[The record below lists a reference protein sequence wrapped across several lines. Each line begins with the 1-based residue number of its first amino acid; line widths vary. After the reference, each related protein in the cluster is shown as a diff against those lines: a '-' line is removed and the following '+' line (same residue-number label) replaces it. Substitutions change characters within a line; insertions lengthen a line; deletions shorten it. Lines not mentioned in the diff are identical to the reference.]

1 MNWTRVRNPFTDA
14 QMLEV
19 GAKFHRPE
27 AAMLST
33 IALRAWCA
41 EHRPNGVF
49 RGKNAGTV
57 IERAACWNGRRGALL
72 SAMLDAGVVRPIDD
86 GFVVDSHRQWGEWG
100 RDEGEGEGKVG
111 QNAAGAEND
120 DARTAPETPGERSR
134 RLKRERDRRCYAK
147 KRQCSDARSIASGA
161 EIPAVSDAHSV
172 ASGAEI
178 PAVSDAGPSDKERA
192 RQNSEIRE
200 QIFKNTPQS
209 PPGGEGVGR
218 GTKGHLSPE
227 SPRHAALPA
236 VPAAELESQ
245 IADAHQ
251 RQRQALV
258 SARAAELEAR
268 LAELDNS
275 GDATATTTPERAAR
289 PTVNEPSLKASL
301 DKLRATL
308 AASEPDKADSALPRP
323 ADALPKA
330 AQGEA
335 TEAPKAPEAKPAPA
349 PVASPAPTAPE
360 APRPEPVPA
369 PKAANQ
375 APHAPADSVSPPE
388 TGPRPKTTPNAPQTP
403 QAAATRE
410 DMAAAFERFWTAW
423 PKKVAKADAQKAW
436 AQLSR
441 DRALPPVG
449 VLVAAIEAQR
459 RTRQWLKEG
468 GRYIPHPAT
477 WLRRKQ
483 WTDELPQLPT
493 DAACDRF
500 GVPTPVACP
509 DNEPVICRDEASMM
523 PELAAKVAR
532 GRAIE
537 RVERAM
543 REGEQPKAADLDMLL
558 PHTLAA
564 MIRRHGFDP
573 RLASRPAPQSVRE
586 VSV

>member
-1 MNWTRVRNPFTDA
+1 M
-14 QMLEV
+14 
-19 GAKFHRPE
+19 
-27 AAMLST
+27 
-33 IALRAWCA
+33 
-41 EHRPNGVF
+41 
-49 RGKNAGTV
+49 
-57 IERAACWNGRRGALL
+57 
-72 SAMLDAGVVRPIDD
+72 
-86 GFVVDSHRQWGEWG
+86 
-100 RDEGEGEGKVG
+100 
-111 QNAAGAEND
+111 
-120 DARTAPETPGERSR
+120 
-134 RLKRERDRRCYAK
+134 
-147 KRQCSDARSIASGA
+147 
-161 EIPAVSDAHSV
+161 
-172 ASGAEI
+172 
-178 PAVSDAGPSDKERA
+178 
-192 RQNSEIRE
+192 
-200 QIFKNTPQS
+200 
-209 PPGGEGVGR
+209 GR

-227 SPRHAALPA
+227 SPRPAALPA

-268 LAELDNS
+268 LAELDKS

-289 PTVNEPSLKASL
+289 PTVNAPSLKASL

-436 AQLSR
+436 AQLAR
-441 DRALPPVG
+441 ERILPPVG
-449 VLVAAIEAQR
+449 VIVAAIEAQS
-459 RTRQWLKEG
+459 RTRQWRKEDG
-468 GRYIPHPAT
+468 MFIPHPAT
-477 WLRRKQ
+477 WLRRRQ
-483 WTDELPQLPT
+483 WTDELPHPSAS
-493 DAACDRF
+493 AACDRF

-509 DNEPVICRDEASMM
+509 ENEPVICRDEASMT

-532 GRAIE
+532 GRAAE
-537 RVERAM
+537 RVEWAM
-543 REGEQPKAADLDMLL
+543 RAGEQPRAADLDMLL

>member
-100 RDEGEGEGKVG
+100 RDEGEGEGKAG

-147 KRQCSDARSIASGA
+147 KRQCSGGHSG
-161 EIPAVSDAHSV
+161 

-227 SPRHAALPA
+227 SPRPAALPA

-268 LAELDNS
+268 LAELDKS

-349 PVASPAPTAPE
+349 PVASPAP
-360 APRPEPVPA
+360 
-369 PKAANQ
+369 KAANQ

-436 AQLSR
+436 AQLAR
-441 DRALPPVG
+441 ERILPPVG
-449 VLVAAIEAQR
+449 VIVAAIEAQS
-459 RTRQWLKEG
+459 RTRQWRKEDG
-468 GRYIPHPAT
+468 IFIPNPAN
-477 WLRRKQ
+477 WLRRRQ
-483 WTDELPQLPT
+483 WTDELPHPSAS
-493 DAACDRF
+493 AACDRF

-509 DNEPVICRDEASMM
+509 ENEPAICRDEASMT

-558 PHTLAA
+558 PHVLAS
-564 MIRRHGFDP
+564 MIRRYGCDP
-573 RLASRPAPQSVRE
+573 RLASRPALQAARE
-586 VSV
+586 MSA